1 MQFLQDSSRY
11 FTLVSDLG
19 DNKYNAP
26 PGNRTENREK
36 FEIL

>member
-1 MQFLQDSSRY
+1 MQFLQNGSRY

-26 PGNRTENREK
+26 GNRTENREK

>member
-1 MQFLQDSSRY
+1 MQFLQNSSRY

-26 PGNRTENREK
+26 GNRTENREK